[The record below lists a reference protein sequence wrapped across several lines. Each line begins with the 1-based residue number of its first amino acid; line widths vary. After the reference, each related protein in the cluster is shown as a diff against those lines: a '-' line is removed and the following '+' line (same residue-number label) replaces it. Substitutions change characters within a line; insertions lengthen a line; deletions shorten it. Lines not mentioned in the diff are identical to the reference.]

1 MVLTGSCPWPEPWFR
16 THGAH
21 LHLQARE
28 DPIPTAEAVPPALP
42 MNLLLEKQE
51 MRSRERQRRGELARA
66 LPDFGRRI
74 AAHIDEL
81 PITPDARVSG
91 YRALAEEADP
101 SGLVSALQAN
111 GCEICY
117 PRVHMKGQPLW
128 FHVPVANE
136 PWVPGAFGI
145 PEPRAD
151 WPRAF
156 PSVLLVPLL
165 AFDARGH
172 RLGYGG
178 GYYDRTLAQFRH
190 ERTVMA
196 IGVAFGGQEVSSV
209 PHDSSDET
217 LDMVITEAG
226 VRRFREQ

>member
-42 MNLLLEKQE
+42 MNLLLEKRE

-81 PITPDARVSG
+81 PIAPDARVSG

-178 GYYDRTLAQFRH
+178 GYYDRTLAQLRH

>member
-1 MVLTGSCPWPEPWFR
+1 
-16 THGAH
+16 
-21 LHLQARE
+21 
-28 DPIPTAEAVPPALP
+28 

-165 AFDARGH
+165 AFDATGH

-178 GYYDRTLAQFRH
+178 GYYDRTLAQLRH